1 MNTQQD
7 KQISSVE
14 NTGIENTSP
23 PFAGVGKTLREAR
36 EQLGMSVSD
45 VANRIK
51 FATRQIEFL
60 EAEDYAQLP
69 EAAFVRGFVR
79 SYARLLALDP
89 VQLISYL
96 PSSHGKSTHSHE
108 MKSVDIPMPTAMSA
122 RRYNI
127 IWLAAALVI
136 AVSLAIFERL
146 HERVPEVTQPVT
158 TAMVQPLE
166 LPNVGADGASAPIQV
181 EPLAVEKAP
190 DTPLALA
197 KPAVAT
203 PAVRAEP
210 VVVAPVLTPIVKS
223 VAHPPV
229 VVTPP
234 APLQEPSKKPIV
246 QKEVAPKEAAP
257 KEAAPKE
264 MSPKEKQPPPAP
276 VKVAR
281 VPSSIPLWQ
290 PYLQKSVR
298 KPAATTSANGTQ
310 AASATAAKTNAIK
323 TSGDRAIRLEFELDA
338 WVEVKDATDKILISK
353 KYAAGS
359 LVRVSGKAPLL
370 VVIGNAKAVRLFDN
384 GKKIKLDRYT
394 TADVARVKL
403 K

>member
-190 DTPLALA
+190 GTPLALA

-223 VAHPPV
+223 VAQPPV

-246 QKEVAPKEAAP
+246 QKEVAP